1 MPQGLCPIRAIFK
14 AKIGSVD
21 KREAVAVIKDRAVIR
36 VRSARATHRI
46 TRA

>member
-1 MPQGLCPIRAIFK
+1 MDQLDFIFK
-14 AKIGSVD
+14 AKKGSVD
-21 KREAVAVIKDRAVIR
+21 KREAVAVIKDRVVIR